1 MILRKIGPYVVEQAP
16 EGMAVGRDADKD
28 RRGRLVFAAAAA
40 AVAVA
45 SHVGGAP
52 LPFVVMVSASAAF
65 AAMQSFGAGRSPS
78 RMFLSRDCL
87 RLRRGDPSDDL
98 VWPKEKIRRVVVEE
112 GRSRGLRHTHRQT
125 GPRWCVR
132 VEIDGAENALE
143 YAFATREGADE
154 MAAFVAGELGVPVED

>member
-16 EGMAVGRDADKD
+16 EGLALRRDADKD

-45 SHVGGAP
+45 SHLGGAP

-65 AAMQSFGAGRSPS
+65 AAMQSMGAARSPA
-78 RMFLSRDCL
+78 RLFLSRDGL
-87 RLRRGDPSDDL
+87 RLRRGDPSEDR
-98 VWPKEKIRRVVVEE
+98 VWPKEKILRVLVEQ
-112 GRSRGLRHTHRQT
+112 GRPRGPRHAHRQT
-125 GPRWCVR
+125 GPRWRVR
-132 VEIDGAENALE
+132 VEIDGADNGVE

-154 MAAFVAGELGVPVED
+154 MAAFVAGELGVPVEG